1 LPDLA
6 EHQSKWEE
14 PLCATYRGNEVT
26 VPPPNSYELLL
37 LLQLKILANHD
48 QTKDRHETAEYL
60 WLQLES
66 RISENV
72 SRRLVKEG
80 YKVSVCGPWEFA
92 FGGVEAICLH
102 ENGKVFMAAA
112 YSRRDG
118 YAFVLSRCGIR
129 VSTCVLAFS
138 FDFLLNQM

>member
-1 LPDLA
+1 
-6 EHQSKWEE
+6 
-14 PLCATYRGNEVT
+14 
-26 VPPPNSYELLL
+26 VPALNSYGLLL

-48 QTKDRHETAEYL
+48 LTKHRHDTAEYL
-60 WLQLES
+60 SLQLEG

-80 YKVSVCGPWEFA
+80 YKVSVCVPWEFP

-112 YSRRDG
+112 DPRRDG
-118 YAFVLSRCGIR
+118 YVIVLSRCGIR
-129 VSTCVLAFS
+129 VSTCVLGFS